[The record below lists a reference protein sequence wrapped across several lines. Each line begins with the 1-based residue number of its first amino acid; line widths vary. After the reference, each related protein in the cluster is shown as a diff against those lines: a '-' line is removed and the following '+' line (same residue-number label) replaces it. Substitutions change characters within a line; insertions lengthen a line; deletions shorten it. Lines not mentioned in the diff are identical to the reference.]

1 MKFLILFFYF
11 YFIFSDICNIGI
23 IFILNTPEDEKY
35 FYEIRKNIIQT
46 IFNKEKENF
55 NLNYNV
61 KNDLIIYENTKLNDL
76 KNKVIQD
83 NYYVDIM
90 FINEFRKL
98 PNDFAEFI
106 DSISYHSVLFQRFYS
121 DLRIDFL
128 YLSQTNTYYY
138 RRIFYL
144 F

>member
-1 MKFLILFFYF
+1 MKILILFFYF

-35 FYEIRKNIIQT
+35 FYGIRKNIIQT

-61 KNDLIIYENTKLNDL
+61 KNDLIIYKNTKLIDF

-83 NYYVDIM
+83 DYYVDIM

-106 DSISYHSVLFQRFYS
+106 DSISYHSALFQRFYS